1 VRRAAPDITR
11 IFSSLEVVVLNGV
24 DDFAEFTRMRVE
36 DVMGRTDETGGGA
49 FAFDGG
55 AAG

>member
-1 VRRAAPDITR
+1 
-11 IFSSLEVVVLNGV
+11 LEVVVLDGV
-24 DDFAEFTRMRVE
+24 DDIAEFIRMRVE
-36 DVMGRTDETGGGA
+36 DVVGRTDEAGGGA